1 MRDCRCQ
8 QVLTYMKSIMCAF
21 LVLVLAGCAAEAPPK
36 VSHNSSALVS
46 ATKMQTFPNVHV
58 PRSVSRSNVDIAEEF
73 LDLSFALESGQSI
86 KHLTRFEG
94 PISVAITSSTPDNVV
109 RELDRLVA
117 RLKSEAGLNIRR
129 VSGDSANIYVET
141 LPKKQLQNMF
151 PTAACF
157 VVPNVTGWSDYRRKR
172 FNKTV
177 DWTRLEQRTQIT
189 VFMPNDVS
197 LQESRDCLHEEIA
210 QALGPVNDLY
220 RLPDSVYNDDNFH
233 IALTAYDML
242 ILRAYYAPEM
252 YNGMTRLQAAAVLPQ
267 ILRRLNPAGRALP
280 PARLP
285 KTSKSWINAVET
297 ALGPSAGNI
306 SRRNA
311 AFRAVQIAKDNG
323 YNDHRIGFAHFARAQ
338 VSLHHDP
345 RLAAA
350 DFAQAY
356 SIFKALFGRN
366 DIHTAHAAVQMAS
379 LSLSAG
385 KYDLALEFINSSIPP
400 ARKAQNG
407 SLLFSLLA
415 MKSEVY
421 DGLGR
426 FADAKSLKKEAI
438 SWGHYGLASKTE
450 ISKRLEQ
457 VAALRPRVSTKGT

>member
-1 MRDCRCQ
+1 MRYRGI
-8 QVLTYMKSIMCAF
+8 LKHILLAF
-21 LVLVLAGCAAEAPPK
+21 SSLALVGCAAQAPLE
-36 VSHNSSALVS
+36 VSHNSNQLVS
-46 ATKMQTFPNVHV
+46 ATRMQTFPNVYV
-58 PRSVSRSNVDIAEEF
+58 ARSVNRSNVDIAQEF

-94 PISVAITSSTPDNVV
+94 PISVAITNSAPDNVV
-109 RELDRLVA
+109 RELDRLIA
-117 RLKSEAGLNIRR
+117 RLKSEAGLNIGRI
-129 VSGDSANIYVET
+129 SGNVANIYVET

-157 VVPNVTGWSDYRRKR
+157 VVPNVSGWSDYRRKR
-172 FNKTV
+172 FKRSV
-177 DWTRLEQRTQIT
+177 DWTRLEQRKQIT

-197 LQESRDCLHEEIA
+197 PQETRDCLHEEIA

-220 RLPDSVYNDDNFH
+220 RLPDSVYNDDNFN
-233 IALTAYDML
+233 ISLTSYDML
-242 ILRAYYAPEM
+242 ILQVYYAPEIH
-252 YNGMTRLQAAAVLPQ
+252 NGMSKSQAATVLPQ
-267 ILRRLNPAGRALP
+267 ILTRLNPAGRTLP

-285 KTSKSWINAVET
+285 KTSKSWIKAIET
-297 ALGPSAGNI
+297 ALGPNTSSN
-306 SRRNA
+306 SRRSA

-323 YNDHRIGFAHFARAQ
+323 YNDHRLGFAYFARAQ
-338 VSLHHDP
+338 VSLHNDP

-356 SIFKALFGRN
+356 AVFKTLFGTD
-366 DIHTAHAAVQMAS
+366 DIHTAQAAVQMAS

-385 KYDLALEFINSSIPP
+385 KYNSALGFINGSIPA

-421 DGLGR
+421 EGLGR
-426 FADAKSLKKEAI
+426 FADAKTLKKEAI
-438 SWGHYGLASKTE
+438 SWGHYGLASETE

-457 VAALRPRVSTKGT
+457 VAALRPRTSTKGT